1 MNFGVVRVLNDG
13 TVSEDTGFGSHPY
26 RDMEIVSIQLGVI

>member
-1 MNFGVVRVLNDG
+1 MNFGVVRVLNDD